1 VGSSSLNQ
9 AKSLHGQGGHA
20 TAVPVHRFDNVQS
33 ALGGKVDT
41 QDQENLAISGVS
53 GLSLDRLAHN
63 LGLSQ
68 ARNDTRAPRQ
78 GANEGVLQTQSL
90 LRGAQNRNAEYF

>member
-1 VGSSSLNQ
+1 MGSSSLNQ
-9 AKSLHGQGGHA
+9 AKNLHVQGGHA
-20 TAVPVHRFDNVQS
+20 SAVPVHRFDNVQA

-63 LGLSQ
+63 LGLGQ
-68 ARNDTRAPRQ
+68 ARNDTGAPRTRDH
-78 GANEGVLQTQSL
+78 EGGPQTESL
-90 LRGAQNRNAEYF
+90 LRGGQNRNGDYF